1 MATNVLLRIIIGRS
15 SLGVLMSSRS
25 LVACLLACIVCS
37 FSITLTSSNSMVAV
51 LLACIVY
58 SFVDVMGR
66 SPHRQQGH
74 AEVTDATDHAMQ
86 RRLINHRSHQ
96 HRRAIRLTLHG
107 QLPEPLR
114 PVVLEMSL
122 HTHFIDVG

>member
-1 MATNVLLRIIIGRS
+1 
-15 SLGVLMSSRS
+15 
-25 LVACLLACIVCS
+25 
-37 FSITLTSSNSMVAV
+37 MVAV

-58 SFVDVMGR
+58 SFVDVLGR
-66 SPHRQQGH
+66 SPHRQEGY

-96 HRRAIRLTLHG
+96 HGRAVRLTLHG

-114 PVVLEMSL
+114 PVVLEVSVD
-122 HTHFIDVG
+122 THFIDVRHGTSATPPSVMSTITLYERWVLLEISRKV

>member
-1 MATNVLLRIIIGRS
+1 V
-15 SLGVLMSSRS
+15 
-25 LVACLLACIVCS
+25 
-37 FSITLTSSNSMVAV
+37 VAV
-51 LLACIVY
+51 LLAFIVY

-74 AEVTDATDHAMQ
+74 AEVTDAIDHAMQ

-114 PVVLEMSL
+114 PVVLKMSL
-122 HTHFIDVG
+122 HTHFIDVGHGTSATPPSVIGALTLYEPWVSLEITRKV